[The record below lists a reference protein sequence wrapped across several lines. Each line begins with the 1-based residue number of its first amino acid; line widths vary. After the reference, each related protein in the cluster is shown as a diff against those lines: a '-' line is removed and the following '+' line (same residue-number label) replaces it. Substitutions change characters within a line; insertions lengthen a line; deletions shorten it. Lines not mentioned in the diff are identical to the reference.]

1 MSSYF
6 LYARSRND
14 TLVGQQMKDY
24 QEKVKTDW
32 LKLSENER
40 VKFEKQAQ
48 ELMNKYK

>member
-1 MSSYF
+1 MSSYL
-6 LYARSRND
+6 LYAQTRKD

-24 QEKVKTDW
+24 QEKIKADW